1 MAIIPIY
8 FLALLFLKQAFNL
21 VVYLQVCGFVHII
34 WGSTAWD
41 RSKFI
46 TFYIVTLIF
55 IQIHVHLQMRQ
66 NELFFCF
73 FALLIFV
80 PSDFFGSKDLLRNL
94 FLPILVISWS
104 YFRAERKCF
113 LKVLDACVHNNSIGV
128 LRRLPQFNLRFSKSQ
143 KPLEIIR
150 IDTDGLLSIFEH

>member
-41 RSKFI
+41 WSKFI
-46 TFYIVTLIF
+46 TIYIVTLIF

-66 NELFFCF
+66 NKLFFCV

-143 KPLEIIR
+143 KPLEIIW
-150 IDTDGLLSIFEH
+150 INTDGLLSIFKH